1 MFGSIAD
8 DIRRE
13 LNYGNR
19 ITRLVIFN
27 IAIFIAINLV
37 RLFYT
42 ISSGFSPG
50 LGFQEFLKYV
60 ALSSDLVFDVTHPWV
75 FLTHMFVHVGFFH
88 VLFNMLFL
96 YWFGRITAD
105 FLGDHRIYPIYF
117 LSGFAGAL
125 IYLITSPLIGGGSI
139 AYGASAAVM
148 GVVVSAAAIAP
159 DYTMRLLFLGDVKL
173 KYIALVLVL
182 LDVFALGSMA
192 NFGGHAGH
200 IGGAAFGWLFVTML
214 KQGTDM
220 SVPFNNLIGWFQGI
234 LSGKPRKT
242 NRRTK
247 RNKVF
252 VRESNVRKKGGHK
265 ADNAPRQADQQAR
278 IDAILDKIK
287 AKGYDSL
294 SEEEKEFLFKASK
307 K

>member
-1 MFGSIAD
+1 MFGSIAE
-8 DIRRE
+8 DIKRE

-27 IAIFIAINLV
+27 VAIFIAVNLV

-50 LGFQEFLKYV
+50 LGFQEFLKYL
-60 ALSSDLVFDVTHPWV
+60 ALSSDLVFDFTHPWV
-75 FLTHMFVHVGFFH
+75 FLTHMFLHVGFFH
-88 VLFNMLFL
+88 ILFNMLFL

-125 IYLITSPLIGGGSI
+125 IYLITSPLIGGSSI

-148 GVVVSAAAIAP
+148 GVVVSSAAIAP

-173 KYIALVLVL
+173 KYIALVMVL

-200 IGGAAFGWLFVTML
+200 IGGAAFGWLFVAML

-220 SVPFNNLIGWFQGI
+220 SIPFNNLIGWFQSV
-234 LSGKPRKT
+234 LSGKPRPG
-242 NRRTK
+242 K
-247 RNKVF
+247 RKKRSKVF
-252 VRESNVRKKGGHK
+252 VRESQVRRKGGHR
-265 ADNAPRQADQQAR
+265 ADNTPKQADHQAR

-287 AKGYDSL
+287 AKGYESL

>member
-1 MFGSIAD
+1 MLGSIAE
-8 DIRRE
+8 DIKRE

-27 IAIFIAINLV
+27 AAIFIAVNLV

-50 LGFQEFLKYV
+50 LSFQEFLKYL

-75 FLTHMFVHVGFFH
+75 FVTHMFLHVGFFH
-88 VLFNMLFL
+88 FLFNMLFL
-96 YWFGRITAD
+96 YWFGRITGD

-117 LSGFAGAL
+117 LSGLAGAL
-125 IYLITSPLIGGGSI
+125 IYLITAPLIGGSSI

-148 GVVVSAAAIAP
+148 GIVVSSAAIAP

-200 IGGAAFGWLFVTML
+200 IGGAAFGWIFVAML

-220 SVPFNNLIGWFQGI
+220 SVPFNNLINWFQGV
-234 LSGKPRKT
+234 LSGEPRRKKQKSV
-242 NRRTK
+242 K
-247 RNKVF
+247 RKVF
-252 VRESNVRKKGGHK
+252 IRESSGRKRGGHRS
-265 ADNAPRQADQQAR
+265 DSSPRQADQQAR
-278 IDAILDKIK
+278 IDEILDKIK
-287 AKGYDSL
+287 ANGYDSL
-294 SEEEKEFLFKASK
+294 SEEEKEFLFRASK